1 MFKRAIAGAILSA
14 SMMMAASPLAAR
26 NITADVEQIAQLLQ
40 SEGYQ
45 AKLQGEGEERH
56 IKTGMAG
63 YDFLILPF
71 DCDGKGENCKS
82 VQFYAAFTAE
92 NKPTLEEMNSYAA
105 ENRFGRIYLDGDRDP
120 VIEMDIDLEAGGM
133 SPSLFM
139 DNLAYWEAVMVSFA
153 EFSFS
158 KDEG

>member
-1 MFKRAIAGAILSA
+1 MLKHAIAGAVLSA
-14 SMMMAASPLAAR
+14 SMMAATPLAAK
-26 NITADVEQIAQLLQ
+26 NITADVEQIAELLQ

-45 AKLQGEGEERH
+45 AKLQGVNEDRH

-63 YDFLILPF
+63 YNFLVLPF

-82 VQFYAAFTAE
+82 VQFYAAFAAK
-92 NKPTLEEMNSYAA
+92 NGPTLEEMNTYAA
-105 ENRFGRIYLDGDRDP
+105 ENRFGRIYLDADRDP

-133 SPSLFM
+133 SKALFM

-153 EFSFS
+153 DFSLS
-158 KDEG
+158 KDEE